1 MIAGKLIAVANMKG
15 GVGKTTTVVSL
26 AEALA
31 ADNPKASILVVDL
44 DPQASASVCLAGDDL
59 LFELIDA
66 DKSIEAFLDQRLIK
80 REKTIL
86 ISKIRKRVSGTTHAG
101 SQLNISLLPCGPK
114 LRFVEREIIY
124 RLTER
129 HFDMKGIE
137 GQMWKL
143 FEQEFMPL
151 NKTYDYVIFDCPPG
165 ISPLSEAAIR
175 ASDLVIVP
183 TIPDFISAYGLA
195 AFVDFFWEK
204 KTYGPTPKRLP
215 HVLITRFQ
223 RTVMQHNYYVEQL
236 EEAADKRIVP
246 EIRLFKTKVHQAA
259 ALAEALFNDEESPF
273 GQKYPTFRK
282 KYGAVTSVLD
292 QLVQEVRGVLNG
304 N

>member
-1 MIAGKLIAVANMKG
+1 MAGKLIAIANMKG

-31 ADNPKASILVVDL
+31 ADDQNASVLVVDL

-59 LFELIDA
+59 LFDMIDA
-66 DKSIEAFLDQRLIK
+66 NKSIEAFLDERLIK
-80 REKTIL
+80 RAKTIL
-86 ISKIRKRVSGTTHAG
+86 ISKIRKAVCGTTHAG
-101 SQLNISLLPCGPK
+101 NQLNISLLPCGPK
-114 LRFVEREIIY
+114 LRFVEREVIY
-124 RLTER
+124 SLTER
-129 HFDMKGIE
+129 GSSMTAIE
-137 GQMWKL
+137 GKMRKL
-143 FEQEFMPL
+143 FETDFLPL
-151 NKTYDYVIFDCPPG
+151 SKEYDYVIFDCPPG
-165 ISPLSEAAIR
+165 ISLLSEAAIR

-204 KTYGPTPKRLP
+204 KAFGPTPKRLP
-215 HVLITRFQ
+215 HVLINRFL
-223 RTVMQHNYYVEQL
+223 RTVRQHNYYVEHL
-236 EEAADKRIVP
+236 EEVAAKRIVP
-246 EIRLFKTKVHQAA
+246 EIRLFKTKVQQAA

-273 GQKYPTFRK
+273 GQRYPTFRM